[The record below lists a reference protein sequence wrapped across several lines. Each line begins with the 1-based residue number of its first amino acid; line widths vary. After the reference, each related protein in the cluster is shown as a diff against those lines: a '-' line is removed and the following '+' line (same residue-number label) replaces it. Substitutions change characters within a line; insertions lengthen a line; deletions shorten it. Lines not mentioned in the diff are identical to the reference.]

1 MNGLINFQ
9 LGLLN
14 DTLGHAKA
22 QAFAA
27 FLSYLLY
34 ILFLLSYYKIIIKS
48 QISENFLCQFCH
60 HRSKHLHLQLC
71 FVLYV
76 KTEFPIYHS
85 PWQCCLWRRRKCGCP
100 LRRYRDRRWEQYD
113 LSDCLW
119 ASYHWQSIKHRCATT
134 IQNRE
139 RSNTLL
145 LRLRTG
151 RSFKP
156 I

>member
-48 QISENFLCQFCH
+48 QISENFLM
-60 HRSKHLHLQLC
+60 S
-71 FVLYV
+71 VL
-76 KTEFPIYHS
+76 S
-85 PWQCCLWRRRKCGCP
+85 P
-100 LRRYRDRRWEQYD
+100 
-113 LSDCLW
+113 
-119 ASYHWQSIKHRCATT
+119 
-134 IQNRE
+134 
-139 RSNTLL
+139 
-145 LRLRTG
+145 
-151 RSFKP
+151 
-156 I
+156 